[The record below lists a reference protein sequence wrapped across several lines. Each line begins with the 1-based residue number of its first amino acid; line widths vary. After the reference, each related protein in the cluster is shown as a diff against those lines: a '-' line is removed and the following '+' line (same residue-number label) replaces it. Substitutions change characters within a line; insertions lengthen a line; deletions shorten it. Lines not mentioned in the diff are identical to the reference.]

1 MTFSRIGEATIAAPS
16 PLTGVVLSL
25 ITVARCTRLK
35 VWANPAAESK
45 LGIEVAIPMTSSN
58 KFLQNRFLTRSGL
71 ATVTL
76 AAALAV
82 TGFLGV
88 HAAETNP
95 PATLKTAPRAA
106 DAGRRG
112 YSSIVKKVAPAVVNI
127 SSSRVIKTE
136 MPQGNM
142 RRRNRGGNDDNS
154 SDPQMDPFFR
164 QFFGN
169 DLFNNSVP
177 RERKEKALGS
187 GVIVSPEGYILTNN
201 HVVDHASEVTVVLAD
216 KREMKARVVGTDSHT
231 DIAVLKIE
239 GSNFPSLTLGDS
251 SKVEVGDVVLA
262 VGDPFGVGQTVTGGI
277 VSATGRGGLGIE
289 EVEDFIQTDAP
300 INPGNSGGALV
311 DDEGHLIGINTAI
324 LAGNSGGNQGIG
336 FAVPINMA
344 RHDMDQ
350 ILAHG
355 KVDRGYLGILPQD
368 VTPAMAKAF
377 HTQVTGALVGD
388 VTANSPASRA
398 GLQQGDIILA
408 VNGETI
414 NDANQLR
421 LKIGVLNPNSK
432 VDLKVLRDG
441 KTQQIAVQL
450 GEFPS
455 TEERASLD
463 KKGSSEGVLE
473 GVSVE
478 NITREAAQQLKV
490 SPQTKGVIVDQ
501 VSPSSAAAEA
511 GLKEGD
517 VIQQVNHRAVTN
529 VSEFTQAVKSA
540 TKDNPILLLVN
551 RQGNTLFL
559 AV

>member
-1 MTFSRIGEATIAAPS
+1 MTFTLICVGPIRRAS

-25 ITVARCTRLK
+25 IAVRACTRFK
-35 VWANPAAESK
+35 VWAKAAADLK
-45 LGIEVAIPMTSSN
+45 LGIEVAIPMTISN
-58 KFLQNRFLTRSGL
+58 KFLRPGL
-71 ATVTL
+71 ATATL

-88 HAAETNP
+88 HAAETANP
-95 PATLKTAPRAA
+95 PATLKTAPRSV
-106 DAGRRG
+106 DAGKRG
-112 YSSIVKKVAPAVVNI
+112 YSGIVKKVAPAVVNI
-127 SSSRVIKTE
+127 SSSRVIKTD
-136 MPQGNM
+136 MPQNNM
-142 RRRNRGGNDDNS
+142 RRRNRGGNGGNNGNDG
-154 SDPQMDPFFR
+154 SDLQMDPFLR

-169 DLFNNSVP
+169 DFFNNSVP

-187 GVIVSPEGYILTNN
+187 GVIVSPEGYIMTNN

-231 DIAVLKIE
+231 DIAILKIE
-239 GSNFPSLTLGDS
+239 GSNFPYLTLGDS

-262 VGDPFGVGQTVTGGI
+262 VGDPFGVGQTVTSGI

-324 LAGNSGGNQGIG
+324 LSGNSGGNQGIG

-388 VTANSPASRA
+388 VTKDSPASRA

-408 VNGETI
+408 VNGEAI

-421 LKIGVLNPNSK
+421 LKIGVLNPNSR

-455 TEERASLD
+455 NEERASLD
-463 KKGSSEGVLE
+463 KKDSTEGALE

-478 NITREAAQQLKV
+478 NISREAAQQLKI
-490 SPQTKGVIVDQ
+490 SPQTKGVVVDQ
-501 VSPSSAAAEA
+501 VSPSSSAAEA